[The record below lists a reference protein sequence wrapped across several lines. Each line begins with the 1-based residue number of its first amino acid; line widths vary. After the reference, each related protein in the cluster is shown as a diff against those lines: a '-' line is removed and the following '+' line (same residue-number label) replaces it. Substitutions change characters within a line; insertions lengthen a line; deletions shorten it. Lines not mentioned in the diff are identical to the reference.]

1 MNENPNELNGQQSAS
16 DWDSELAERIAR
28 RVRKVQEAKRSSAEE
43 ILAMLDGNAEV
54 SADSAAEPAEAE
66 AYEAE
71 ILADEKTEETV
82 SAEETEEAAEPE
94 YAEEDTEKAA
104 EPEYTEEAVAEE
116 IPAVKEIPSHS
127 AEGADAV
134 NEAAEEITAAE
145 KEVKAPAK
153 KKKKKKKKTFGEKV
167 RGLFP
172 QKGDSVGEC
181 IRKIVFLISVVAIIV
196 CGYIVGDYYLD
207 LWRSSKINEDVMNM
221 YWTYPIEKPEVPTV
235 QTEDDEEPK
244 KIYTLLDG
252 ARKLLDI
259 NKDVVG
265 VMTIPD
271 TPVNNP
277 VLQAENNSKYL
288 DRKIDGTEA
297 RNGELFLDY
306 RNCFDKVEN
315 GELKYPNSDNLII
328 YGHNMKDDSMFGC
341 LKYYERNY
349 NYYEEHPIIYLN
361 SNYECYTYKIFAFFI
376 VDADDKSETKFDCW
390 NKLNFDNEKD
400 FYNYVNEAK
409 RRTLRITNVD
419 VKYGDPLLTLS
430 TCNTLLGDR
439 GRLIVLARQLRE
451 GEDLLEGTTD
461 SVQNTNI
468 KWPTMYYNSRPN
480 EKYDPDAEFV
490 PYGSEAKTTTTTTA
504 ITSQSVAT
512 TTTTAQISEE

>member
-28 RVRKVQEAKRSSAEE
+28 RVQKVQETKRSSAEE
-43 ILAMLDGNAEV
+43 ILAMLDSNTEV
-54 SADSAAEPAEAE
+54 SGNSVEESPTSEAE
-66 AYEAE
+66 SETQEAV
-71 ILADEKTEETV
+71 D
-82 SAEETEEAAEPE
+82 SE
-94 YAEEDTEKAA
+94 YSE
-104 EPEYTEEAVAEE
+104 EYTEEAVAGE
-116 IPAVKEIPSHS
+116 IPAVREIPSH
-127 AEGADAV
+127 
-134 NEAAEEITAAE
+134 AAEEIPEEIPVEET
-145 KEVKAPAK
+145 EVKVPEKNK
-153 KKKKKKKKTFGEKV
+153 KKKKKKKSFKQKV

-207 LWRSSKINEDVMNM
+207 LWRSSKINDDVMNM
-221 YWTYPIEKPEVPTV
+221 YWTYPVEKPETTTV
-235 QTEDDEEPK
+235 QTEENEEPK

-265 VMTIPD
+265 VISIPD

-277 VLQAENNSKYL
+277 VMQAENNSKYL
-288 DRKIDGTEA
+288 DKKIDGTEA

-306 RNCFDKVEN
+306 RNYFDKVEN

-341 LKYYERNY
+341 LKYYDRNY

-361 SNYECYTYKIFAFFI
+361 SNYERYTYKIFAVFI

-390 NKLNFDNEKD
+390 NKLNFNDEKD
-400 FYNYVNEAK
+400 FYNFVNEAK
-409 RRTLRITNVD
+409 RRSLCITNVD

-439 GRLIVLARQLRE
+439 GRLIVLARMVRD
-451 GEDLLEGTTD
+451 GEDLLEGTTG
-461 SVQNTNI
+461 SVRNTNI

-490 PYGSEAKTTTTTTA
+490 PYGPETKTTTTATAVTT
-504 ITSQSVAT
+504 TRQSVTTAT
-512 TTTTAQISEE
+512 TTQISEE

>member
-16 DWDSELAERIAR
+16 DWDGELAERIAR
-28 RVRKVQEAKRSSAEE
+28 RVRKVQDAKRSSAEE

-54 SADSAAEPAEAE
+54 SADSEAEPAERVMEEE

-71 ILADEKTEETV
+71 TEFTAV
-82 SAEETEEAAEPE
+82 EETEKSADAE
-94 YAEEDTEKAA
+94 YAEEYTEEAA

-116 IPAVKEIPSHS
+116 VPAVSEIPSHS
-127 AEGADAV
+127 AEEAAAV
-134 NEAAEEITAAE
+134 IEAAEEIPAVET
-145 KEVKAPAK
+145 EVKVPAKK

-235 QTEDDEEPK
+235 QTEGDEEPK

-252 ARKLLDI
+252 SRKLLDI

-265 VMTIPD
+265 VITIPD

-277 VLQAENNSKYL
+277 VMQAENNSKYL

-390 NKLNFDNEKD
+390 NKLNFDDEKD

-409 RRTLRITNVD
+409 RRTLRNTNVD

-439 GRLIVLARQLRE
+439 GRLIILARQLRE

-461 SVQNTNI
+461 STQNTNI

-490 PYGSEAKTTTTTTA
+490 PYGSEAKTTTTTTTA
-504 ITSQSVAT
+504 TTSQSAT
-512 TTTTAQISEE
+512 ATTAQIPEE